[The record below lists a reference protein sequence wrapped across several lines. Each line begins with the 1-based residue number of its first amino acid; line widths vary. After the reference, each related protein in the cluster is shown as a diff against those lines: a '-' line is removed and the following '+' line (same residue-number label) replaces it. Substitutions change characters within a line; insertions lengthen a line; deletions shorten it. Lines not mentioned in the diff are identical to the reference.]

1 MRKTTYKEFNRYT
14 CDTKKIFKTYY
25 YFSTKEGYEYQKD
38 GIRFYIR
45 KDDELGFRVHRC
57 NSYKEVIDFFESLD
71 IQNILLPAMEKGKE
85 FIESHR
91 NEIVDEEVV
100 LRYKEKIEEVKSY
113 AKI

>member
-1 MRKTTYKEFNRYT
+1 
-14 CDTKKIFKTYY
+14 
-25 YFSTKEGYEYQKD
+25 
-38 GIRFYIR
+38 
-45 KDDELGFRVHRC
+45 
-57 NSYKEVIDFFESLD
+57 
-71 IQNILLPAMEKGKE
+71 MEKGKE